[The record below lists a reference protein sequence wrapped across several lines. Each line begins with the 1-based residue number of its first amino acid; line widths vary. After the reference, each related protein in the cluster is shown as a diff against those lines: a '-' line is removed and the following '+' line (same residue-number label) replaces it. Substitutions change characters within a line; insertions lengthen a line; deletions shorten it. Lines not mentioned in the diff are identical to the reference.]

1 MKEFYCPFLMIMGNL
16 GMAAFCKKEQC
27 AWWVN
32 DKKEC
37 AIHAFWEIREKLDC
51 IIEMGEKIF
60 YSENSKFYCKK

>member
-27 AWWVN
+27 AWWV
-32 DKKEC
+32 
-37 AIHAFWEIREKLDC
+37 LDC